1 MAPNSN
7 IGDGAGQNLGTQEI
21 EEDIISA
28 PQLTSLG
35 IGECIL
41 TVGGKYIYHLKL
53 PIMSAI
59 ENYPFIPNHYNDDKP
74 ELGISLKLNYKKY
87 IDIAE
92 IKKDIT
98 LSDDK
103 NGLELLDS
111 EEEKEAKAKKMALI
125 KSRFTRFLD
134 LLIK

>member
-1 MAPNSN
+1 
-7 IGDGAGQNLGTQEI
+7 
-21 EEDIISA
+21 
-28 PQLTSLG
+28 
-35 IGECIL
+35 
-41 TVGGKYIYHLKL
+41 
-53 PIMSAI
+53 MSAI